1 MITIETTSRRRAL
14 PLLVAAA
21 AAAVL
26 AFGAPL
32 AAPAGAAELKL
43 KCAGKGKRNKD
54 SAGTVLCAAEP
65 GHKRIVAGTVRDD
78 AGRPV
83 AGKVTITYSSWTPAP
98 NGIGYSVKPRTTREI
113 TAKADGSFSFSSN
126 TKTKESI
133 RVELL
138 ADSTLGIAGGASAQV
153 DVSRRLVTKVK
164 KLGGGRVK
172 LTVKGTKLPLKLYV
186 LSEDGYP
193 LTGVKAKQAKR
204 GSATFD
210 LGGLRGR
217 FSTYADAGKVY
228 TDLFWGERRP
238 TFRL

>member
-1 MITIETTSRRRAL
+1 MITIETTSRRHVL
-14 PLLVAAA
+14 PLLVTAAA
-21 AAAVL
+21 AL

-32 AAPAGAAELKL
+32 AASAGAAELKL

-65 GHKRIVAGTVRDD
+65 GHKRTIAGTVRND
-78 AGRPV
+78 AGQPV
-83 AGKVTITYSSWTPAP
+83 AGKLTITYRSWVPAP
-98 NGIGYSVKPRTTREI
+98 NGVGYNIKPRSTREI
-113 TAKADGSFSFSSN
+113 SAHADGSFSFSSN

-133 RVELL
+133 SVDL
-138 ADSTLGIAGGASAQV
+138 AADTALGIAGGASAQA

-172 LTVKGTKLPLKLYV
+172 LTVKGTALPLKLYV

-193 LTGVKAKQAKR
+193 LSGVKAKKAKH

-210 LGGLRGR
+210 LGSLRGK
-217 FSTYADAGKVY
+217 FSTYADAGDVY
-228 TDLFWGERRP
+228 TDLFWGEQRP